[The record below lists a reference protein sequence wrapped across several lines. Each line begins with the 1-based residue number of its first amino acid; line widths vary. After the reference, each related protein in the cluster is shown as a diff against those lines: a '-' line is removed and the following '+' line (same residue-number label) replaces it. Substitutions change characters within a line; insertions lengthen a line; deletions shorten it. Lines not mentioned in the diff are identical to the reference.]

1 MIQRLIFATA
11 LVAVT
16 TAAAQTRSIPLT
28 ELHDRI
34 AGGWAGQMIG
44 VSFGAPTEF
53 RSLQKIN
60 EGELPKWT
68 PGMVKEALD
77 QDDLYVDMT
86 FAQVLDDKGLNATT
100 ADFGDMFRN
109 AKYRLWHANLAAR
122 RALKRDIPASLAG
135 TPKYNAHANDIDF
148 QIESDF
154 IGLMAPGMPQ
164 SSNSIAGRAGRVM
177 NSGDGLYGGMYVSC
191 MYAAAFFETKDV
203 RRVVEAGVACI
214 PAASPYAKVIRDVL
228 AWSRQYPDDWRKV
241 WHMIND
247 KWDGREPCPEG
258 ALKPFNI
265 DAKLNGAYLT
275 LGLLYGGR
283 DFSKTIEVAT
293 RAGQDSDCN
302 PASAAGILGVML
314 GYNAIPDEWK
324 SGIPA
329 LANQKFNYTNF
340 TFNEIVEST
349 QKRAIALA
357 VANGGKAHGGVLDI
371 KMQAAK
377 PAKLEIWDDYGS
389 PVERI
394 AVSDARWMF
403 VGPWSPL
410 KTNKTAK
417 EKGAEAQIEFTG
429 TGAIIVGLYQPTGGR
444 YDIFLDGKFDS
455 TLDSNSDET
464 DTKSGESI
472 WHKFGLPNAKHTV
485 RLVVRGEPFGKVT
498 GTDVTLGDLVVFR

>member
-1 MIQRLIFATA
+1 MNARLLLATA
-11 LVAVT
+11 LLAP
-16 TAAAQTRSIPLT
+16 AAWAQTRSIALA

-44 VSFGAPTEF
+44 VSYGAPTEF
-53 RSLQKIN
+53 KSLQKIN

-68 PGMVKEALD
+68 PDKVKEALD

-100 ADFGDMFRN
+100 ADFGEMFRN

-154 IGLMAPGMPQ
+154 IGLMAPGMPR
-164 SSNSIAGRAGRVM
+164 SSNAIAERAGKVM

-228 AWSRQYPDDWRKV
+228 AWSKQYPGDWRKV

-275 LGLLYGGR
+275 LGLLYGER
-283 DFSKTIEVAT
+283 DFSKTIDVST

-302 PASAAGILGVML
+302 PASAAGVLGVML
-314 GYNAIPDEWK
+314 GYEAIPDEWK

-329 LANQKFNYTNF
+329 LAGQKFNYTNF
-340 TFNEIVEST
+340 TFDGIVEST
-349 QKRAIALA
+349 QKRAVALA
-357 VANGGKAHGGVLDI
+357 VAGGGKVRGDVLEVR
-371 KMQAAK
+371 MQSPRA
-377 PAKLEIWDDYGS
+377 PKLEIWDDYGS
-389 PVERI
+389 PVERVP
-394 AVSDARWMF
+394 VSDARWTF
-403 VGPWSPL
+403 TGPWSAL
-410 KTNKTAK
+410 TTSKTAK
-417 EKGAEAQIEFTG
+417 EKGAEASIEFTG
-429 TGAIIVGLYQPTGGR
+429 SGAIIVGLYQPTGGR
-444 YDIFLDGKFDS
+444 YDIYLDGKFEA

-472 WHKFGLPNAKHTV
+472 WHKFGMANARHTV
-485 RLVVRGEPFGKVT
+485 RLVLRGEGFQGNA
-498 GTDVTLGDLVVFR
+498 GTDVTLRDLVVFR